1 VVGAAAPP
9 TATSPAPAA
18 SAQNKPQIEAAK
30 PDLGDDSEAARENTL
45 NDIRPLSEAAD
56 ASRAECTWTR
66 ADPAPTPAL
75 C

>member
-9 TATSPAPAA
+9 TASSPALAA

-30 PDLGDDSEAARENTL
+30 SDLGDDSEAARENTL
-45 NDIRPLSEAAD
+45 NDIHPLSEAAD
-56 ASRAECTWTR
+56 ASRAECTCTR
-66 ADPAPTPAL
+66 GRPGTTQAL